1 MNSIFHAGIALDHPT
16 LGRALGL
23 IGLAC
28 ALAGLY
34 ELWNST
40 RGK

>member
-1 MNSIFHAGIALDHPT
+1 MTSILHAGMALDHPA

-28 ALAGLY
+28 ALAALY
-34 ELWNST
+34 ALWNST
-40 RGK
+40 RRK